1 MGRFIPYFPFKNE
14 VATYIFIY
22 FIRILCV
29 DSVNWRRVEQIIEE
43 EGIDRSQKIKWPQIT
58 QKVFN
63 LKTLPN
69 EKKSNALFYAYHK
82 QLKSSCEQS
91 SHTTDRDDPS
101 SNDTSSKH
109 CSTTNLHSNLKLGQ
123 QVLSSC
129 RCGTVDDKNSHY
141 HCPNCN
147 GKYLKWLNIHAR
159 K

>member
-1 MGRFIPYFPFKNE
+1 M
-14 VATYIFIY
+14 
-22 FIRILCV
+22 
-29 DSVNWRRVEQIIEE
+29 DSVNWRQVEQMIEE
-43 EGIDRSQKIKWPQIT
+43 GGIHRSQKIKWSQIT

-69 EKKSNALFYAYHK
+69 DKKSNALFYAYHK

-91 SHTTDRDDPS
+91 SHTTDQDDPKRYANES
-101 SNDTSSKH
+101 SNDTSSKQ
-109 CSTTNLHSNLKLGQ
+109 CSTTNLHCNLKLGQ

-147 GKYLKWLNIHAR
+147 GRYLKWHLQGDVSTCMQENET
-159 K
+159 KG